1 MTTPNP
7 THADTK
13 YTSKFPTQE
22 GLDGSYKELYLRENP
37 GLAASEAEEHMRGL
51 ITREWEKLN
60 RESFFSGK
68 AFPAS
73 FTQAALNA
81 ARMVGVMHGHDGEQR
96 LPVLEDYLRMLL
108 F

>member
-37 GLAASEAEEHMRGL
+37 GLAASEAEEHMRGM
-51 ITREWEKLN
+51 IAREWEKLN
-60 RESFFSGK
+60 RESFFSGR
-68 AFPAS
+68 AFPAG

-96 LPVLEDYLRMLL
+96 LPVLEDYLRMVL